1 MNTIANHLDP
11 SIIAFAL
18 DQSYNAVLLTD
29 AHCGA
34 GGHRIV
40 FANQA
45 FLQMTGYS
53 KDELLGNNPRILQG
67 PDTNPE
73 VIDRLRQCLRDGT
86 YFQGST
92 VNYRKDGRPYTVEWN
107 ISPVRNQ
114 SGEITHFISL
124 QQDISSLMAAQRTTQ
139 LFAHVLNATD
149 DGVLITDSTGTIEFV
164 NKAFEKITGYN
175 LTEVLGR
182 NPSMLKS
189 GEQDFEFY
197 KDMWSTLNKGHSY
210 KGIFVNRGKNN
221 EKIYCDETI
230 TPLTNEKNNVTHYV
244 SIFRDL
250 TTRIL
255 EEQKFREMVR
265 FDGLTGA
272 LTRTAGELALEKAYM
287 QHRSGNLPMSIAM
300 LDVDHFKKVNDL
312 WGHSTGDSVL
322 KAIANTLIAT
332 LRANDS
338 VIRWGGEEFL
348 LIFGGCNL
356 EQSLQLA
363 ERCRHAIYNKEHGNV
378 GRVTASL
385 GIGELGANEA
395 LTDLIERVDQ
405 ALYSAKNSGRNKT
418 MVANRETD
426 LHSAKN

>member
-230 TPLTNEKNNVTHYV
+230 TPLTDEKNNVTHYV

-265 FDGLTGA
+265 FD
-272 LTRTAGELALEKAYM
+272 
-287 QHRSGNLPMSIAM
+287 
-300 LDVDHFKKVNDL
+300 
-312 WGHSTGDSVL
+312 
-322 KAIANTLIAT
+322 
-332 LRANDS
+332 
-338 VIRWGGEEFL
+338 
-348 LIFGGCNL
+348 
-356 EQSLQLA
+356 
-363 ERCRHAIYNKEHGNV
+363 
-378 GRVTASL
+378 
-385 GIGELGANEA
+385 
-395 LTDLIERVDQ
+395 
-405 ALYSAKNSGRNKT
+405 
-418 MVANRETD
+418 
-426 LHSAKN
+426 